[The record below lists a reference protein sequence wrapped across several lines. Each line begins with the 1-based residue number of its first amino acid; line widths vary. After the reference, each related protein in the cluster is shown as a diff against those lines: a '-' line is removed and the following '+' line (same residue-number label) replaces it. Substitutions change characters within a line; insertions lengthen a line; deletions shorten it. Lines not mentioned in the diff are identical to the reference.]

1 MFDDTRL
8 RKTHK
13 KAVIIA
19 AAMMITPLIY
29 VGLAEFLLRD
39 TFPSISFPFYGKLR
53 YFIIA
58 AAAIEIIVMSIVKN
72 LIISGEIKIDKVQ
85 FHRKK
90 EEKTE
95 TGEEEFIRRLFRAF
109 FVSYSVWDSIA
120 FFGLILFILGKNSTE
135 LYAFVGAAIFMMMV
149 HFPRYDDWESRLKD
163 FLEVRNG

>member
-29 VGLAEFLLRD
+29 VGLAEFLLSGALPD
-39 TFPSISFPFYGKLR
+39 ISFPFYGKLR

-58 AAAIEIIVMSIVKN
+58 AAAIGIIVMSIVKN
-72 LIISGEIKIDKVQ
+72 LIISGEIKIEKAQ
-85 FHRKK
+85 FHGKK

-95 TGEEEFIRRLFRAF
+95 TREEEFTRRLFRVF
-109 FVSYSVWDSIA
+109 FVSYSVWDTIA
-120 FFGLILFILGKNSTE
+120 MFGLILFILGKNSTE
-135 LYAFVGAAIFMMMV
+135 LYAFVGVALFMMMV

-163 FLEVRNG
+163 FLEVQNG